1 MTAFSTTTAALT
13 ATTPSANNTP
23 PSSVSILQLRNIH
36 SSKHQRFDA
45 DFIQRMKRV
54 HTLRKVIPMAHEL
67 ESNNDIAYVGA
78 TPWHGL
84 GSSLPKN
91 QPIEIWQRAAG
102 MDFKIEQT
110 DVLFNAANENGSML
124 NLRSNKDATVLYRSD
139 NFEPLSVV
147 SKRYKVVQPHDV
159 LGFYRD
165 LVSVSGFELETAGVL
180 KGGKKLWAL
189 ARTGDEMML
198 SGSDTVKSYLLLA
211 TSCDGSLATT
221 AQFTSIRV
229 VCNNTLQ
236 MAVGDNLGA
245 IRVPHSTLFDP
256 VAVKQSLGLGVTAWD
271 EFSRSIKAMS
281 QRPVNKFEAMNYLVN
296 VLGDPTVPLNEQ
308 AKVNQKAI
316 QTVYSLYAGDGKGS
330 AMPSAAGTAWGLL
343 NGVTEYVDTHRR
355 ARNQDYR
362 LDSAW
367 FGQGAQIKQKG
378 FEAAVALAA

>member
-1 MTAFSTTTAALT
+1 
-13 ATTPSANNTP
+13 
-23 PSSVSILQLRNIH
+23 
-36 SSKHQRFDA
+36 
-45 DFIQRMKRV
+45 
-54 HTLRKVIPMAHEL
+54 MAHEL
-67 ESNNDIAYVGA
+67 ASGNDIAYIGT

-84 GSSLPKN
+84 GNKLPKN
-91 QPIEIWQRAAG
+91 QPIEVWQKAAG
-102 MDFKIEQT
+102 MDFEIKQAE
-110 DVLFNAANENGSML
+110 VLFNAANENGNML
-124 NLRSNKDATVLYRSD
+124 NLRSNKEATVLYRSD
-139 NFEPLSVV
+139 NCEPLSVV
-147 SKRYKVVQPHDV
+147 SKRYKVVQPKDV

-189 ARTGDEMML
+189 ARTGQETML
-198 SGSDTVKSYLLLA
+198 SGLDKVKGYLLLA

-245 IRVPHSTLFDP
+245 VRVPHSTIFDP

-271 EFSRSIKAMS
+271 EFSKSIKAMS
-281 QRPVNKFEAMNYLVN
+281 NRPVNKFESMNYLVD
-296 VLGDPTVPLNEQ
+296 VLGDPSLPLNEQ
-308 AKVNQKAI
+308 PNQKAI
-316 QTVYSLYAGDGKGS
+316 QSVYALFAGEGRGS
-330 AMPSAAGTAWGLL
+330 KMPSASGTVWGLV

-378 FEAAVALAA
+378 LQAALALAA